1 MAQLTELL
9 NNIREGNY
17 KDANATIFDSLY
29 LKIEESI
36 EDRKE
41 MSEASHDKDGD
52 EYQKFF
58 KSALKKFGV
67 TEPDKLEGDKKKE
80 FYDYVDKNWKSDAEK
95 ETGQDDPKESVE
107 LDELGRGTLNRYRE
121 KAKKQISDIEKR
133 GMKKGEKVSSKYKK
147 RLKGRGQATTRLA
160 KKAMEG
166 AEMDIAKEKEKMA
179 SSQEKIRDLAIQMKK
194 EKQRKRAEA

>member
-1 MAQLTELL
+1 MAQLTDLL

-17 KDANATIFDSLY
+17 KDANATIFDALY

-36 EDRKE
+36 EDKKE

-58 KSALKKFGV
+58 QSALKKFGAKS
-67 TEPDKLEGDKKKE
+67 PSDLEGDKKKE
-80 FYDYVDKNWKSDAEK
+80 FYNYVDKNWKSDKEK
-95 ETGQDDPKESVE
+95 DGVE
-107 LDELGRGTLNRYRE
+107 
-121 KAKKQISDIEKR
+121 
-133 GMKKGEKVSSKYKK
+133 
-147 RLKGRGQATTRLA
+147 
-160 KKAMEG
+160 EG